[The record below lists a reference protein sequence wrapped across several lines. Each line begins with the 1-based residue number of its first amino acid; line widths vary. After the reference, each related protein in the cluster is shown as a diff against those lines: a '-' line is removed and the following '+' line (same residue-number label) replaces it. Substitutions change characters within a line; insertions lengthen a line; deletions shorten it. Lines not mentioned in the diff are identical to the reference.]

1 MNFIKT
7 LTLATFLLA
16 MPLFA
21 AEPVDI
27 NSADSQALA
36 EQLENVGPVK
46 AERIVE
52 YREENGAFKSVDE
65 LVSVRGI
72 GLATLEENR
81 DAMTVGDGGPQ
92 GTR

>member
-7 LTLATFLLA
+7 LTLATVLFA
-16 MPLFA
+16 VPLFA

-27 NSADSQALA
+27 NSADAERLA
-36 EQLENVGPVK
+36 EHLDNVGPVK

-52 YREENGAFKSVDE
+52 YREEHGAFESVDE

-72 GLATLEENR
+72 GLATLEDNR
-81 DAMTVGDGGPQ
+81 DAITVDDEGPR
-92 GTR
+92 GTH

>member
-7 LTLATFLLA
+7 LTLAAVLLA

-27 NSADSQALA
+27 NSADSQVLA
-36 EQLENVGPVK
+36 ERLENVGPVK

-72 GLATLEENR
+72 GLATLEDNR
-81 DAMTVGDGGPQ
+81 DAITVGEAGPQ
-92 GTR
+92 GTH

>member
-27 NSADSQALA
+27 NSADAQALA

-81 DAMTVGDGGPQ
+81 DAMTVGDAGPQ